1 MDDKMNDQG
10 GTFFSIK
17 RISRD
22 LTHLTNQ
29 ICAKLEEGLSSA
41 QIDVLRCL
49 WKTGDGLTQKE
60 ILEKLNIRPASLS
73 NLIDC
78 LVAGGWVIRKVDSK
92 DARVKR
98 IFLTETGKA
107 QEEKNLHTIDVI
119 EQKMQEG
126 FTNEEISLMR
136 VWLQR
141 MEKNIKR

>member
-1 MDDKMNDQG
+1 MENRRW
-10 GTFFSIK
+10 TYS
-17 RISRD
+17 
-22 LTHLTNQ
+22 
-29 ICAKLEEGLSSA
+29 
-41 QIDVLRCL
+41 
-49 WKTGDGLTQKE
+49 KE

-141 MEKNIKR
+141 MEKILKDNFLTELFNTSYYLVYLNKYYCRMN

>member
-1 MDDKMNDQG
+1 M
-10 GTFFSIK
+10 
-17 RISRD
+17 
-22 LTHLTNQ
+22 
-29 ICAKLEEGLSSA
+29 
-41 QIDVLRCL
+41 
-49 WKTGDGLTQKE
+49 
-60 ILEKLNIRPASLS
+60 
-73 NLIDC
+73 
-78 LVAGGWVIRKVDSK
+78 IRKVDSK